1 MAQPAR
7 RSKTQLKK
15 KQTPSERKSGGAF
28 YGKKTLS
35 QENYMGKG
43 KRMRKMERESQF
55 WKGVKA
61 CAVWLGGTLLGT
73 AAFLYYVLEIV
84 EKLR

>member
-1 MAQPAR
+1 
-7 RSKTQLKK
+7 
-15 KQTPSERKSGGAF
+15 
-28 YGKKTLS
+28 
-35 QENYMGKG
+35 MGKG

-73 AAFLYYVLEIV
+73 AAFLYNVLEIV

>member
-15 KQTPSERKSGGAF
+15 NKPRPSGNRAGLF